1 MQTAT
6 EMITTAKDGHVVVNP
21 FEQLFLHFNRTSP
34 NINPAQDV
42 NADNMVAIL
51 IFNCFVCLI
60 LVVLYELLR
69 RCIPSVY
76 SQAILTT
83 SHTAATTT
91 TGATTTITTRMLGF
105 FWCIS
110 VFQTP
115 WSTFRT
121 VAGLDAYFYLR
132 YIRMCLKISAVSSF
146 WAIIILCPVY
156 ATGGG
161 GQTDFYY
168 FSMANVKQ
176 EDKARMWVPFT
187 FCWAFTMYCWFC
199 IRAEMIHY
207 VDLRMEFLGGEDEE
221 LILIRMRQSKGGL
234 ISIDELRDYM
244 NTSGRAIV
252 DGYEEDVPQDDN
264 RFQDERSELLITTC
278 DEGGEELAVGG
289 CMNTPLLSSAHDY
302 EKNIVQTTTAITVQQ
317 QMKQHRYSLQV
328 EKIPVALRSNTALFN
343 YFNEI
348 FPGQVH
354 SASIAM
360 NVPDLDTLSARRMRA
375 CRGLE
380 KSLAYYNATGIRPTH
395 IVGRPRFQCC
405 GIESAPMCSISC
417 CCYSGDQVDSIQYYT
432 YRLAN
437 FNIEM
442 QKLQSEKFLLA
453 QTGAMPPQ
461 SGDVVADVAN
471 CGSPLDILR
480 SSTAIVAEGLRSEFE
495 ACEEEGHVGNSV
507 GAIRHGTTK
516 GHSATAPQSLANVDD
531 ATSSLSTSS
540 QGKNRFSSRTYSW
553 FRDLLWRLGF
563 DFLASFFEEVR
574 NRTDVV
580 VDSVTLPVS
589 TSVSA
594 CDSPC

>member
-1 MQTAT
+1 
-6 EMITTAKDGHVVVNP
+6 
-21 FEQLFLHFNRTSP
+21 
-34 NINPAQDV
+34 
-42 NADNMVAIL
+42 
-51 IFNCFVCLI
+51 
-60 LVVLYELLR
+60 
-69 RCIPSVY
+69 
-76 SQAILTT
+76 
-83 SHTAATTT
+83 
-91 TGATTTITTRMLGF
+91 
-105 FWCIS
+105 
-110 VFQTP
+110 
-115 WSTFRT
+115 
-121 VAGLDAYFYLR
+121 
-132 YIRMCLKISAVSSF
+132 
-146 WAIIILCPVY
+146 
-156 ATGGG
+156 
-161 GQTDFYY
+161 
-168 FSMANVKQ
+168 
-176 EDKARMWVPFT
+176 
-187 FCWAFTMYCWFC
+187 
-199 IRAEMIHY
+199 
-207 VDLRMEFLGGEDEE
+207 MEFLGGEDEE

-252 DGYEEDVPQDDN
+252 DGYEDVLPQDDN
-264 RFQDERSELLITTC
+264 IFQDERSELLITTC
-278 DEGGEELAVGG
+278 DDEGGEELAVGG
-289 CMNTPLLSSAHDY
+289 CINTPLLLSSALDY
-302 EKNIVQTTTAITVQQ
+302 EKNIVHTTTATTVQQ

-343 YFNEI
+343 YFDEI

-405 GIESAPMCSISC
+405 GIESAPMCSIRSC

-461 SGDVVADVAN
+461 SG
-471 CGSPLDILR
+471 SPLDMLR
-480 SSTAIVAEGLRSEFE
+480 SSTAMVAEGLRSEFE
-495 ACEEEGHVGNSV
+495 ACGEEDHVGNGV
-507 GAIRHGTTK
+507 GEIRHGTTK

-540 QGKNRFSSRTYSW
+540 RGKNRFSSRTYCW

-563 DFLASFFEEVR
+563 DFLASFFEEIR

-594 CDSPC
+594 RDSPC

>member
-1 MQTAT
+1 
-6 EMITTAKDGHVVVNP
+6 
-21 FEQLFLHFNRTSP
+21 
-34 NINPAQDV
+34 
-42 NADNMVAIL
+42 
-51 IFNCFVCLI
+51 
-60 LVVLYELLR
+60 
-69 RCIPSVY
+69 
-76 SQAILTT
+76 
-83 SHTAATTT
+83 
-91 TGATTTITTRMLGF
+91 
-105 FWCIS
+105 
-110 VFQTP
+110 
-115 WSTFRT
+115 
-121 VAGLDAYFYLR
+121 
-132 YIRMCLKISAVSSF
+132 MCLKISAVSSF

-176 EDKARMWVPFT
+176 EDKTRMWVPFT

-234 ISIDELRDYM
+234 ISVDELRDYM
-244 NTSGRAIV
+244 NTSGREIV
-252 DGYEEDVPQDDN
+252 DGYEDVPQDDN

-278 DEGGEELAVGG
+278 DEGGEELVGG
-289 CMNTPLLSSAHDY
+289 CINTPLLSSAHY
-302 EKNIVQTTTAITVQQ
+302 HEKNLVQTTTATTVQQ

-343 YFNEI
+343 YFDEI

-360 NVPDLDTLSARRMRA
+360 NVPDLDVLSARRMKA

-395 IVGRPRFQCC
+395 IVGRPRFLCC
-405 GIESAPMCSISC
+405 GIESSPICSIRC
-417 CCYSGDQVDSIQYYT
+417 CCYSGDKVDSIQYYT

-437 FNIEM
+437 FNIEI

-453 QTGAMPPQ
+453 QTGSMPPQ
-461 SGDVVADVAN
+461 SGGDDIVADLAN
-471 CGSPLDILR
+471 CGSPLDMLR
-480 SSTAIVAEGLRSEFE
+480 SSTAMATEGLRGEFE
-495 ACEEEGHVGNSV
+495 VCEEEGRVGNVV
-507 GAIRHGTTK
+507 GEISHGTTN
-516 GHSATAPQSLANVDD
+516 GHSDTAPPQLRANLDD

-540 QGKNRFSSRTYSW
+540 RGKSRFRSRTYSW
-553 FRDLLWRLGF
+553 LRDLLWRLGF
-563 DFLASFFEEVR
+563 DFLASFCEEVR

-589 TSVSA
+589 TCS
-594 CDSPC
+594 